1 MNGFEI
7 FGIGILSVIGA
18 IFTYAILH
26 VLTLLIMAML
36 VNPKKEYERSNKF
49 YETFFSYTLRIVLIL
64 GRVKVVIN
72 GKEKIPTDSRFLLVG
87 NHASNFDPLIV
98 LAVLGKYN
106 IRFISKPQ
114 NFKIFIVG
122 RLLHRMKFLS
132 MDRDSARNSLKTL
145 LKAVEYIKN
154 DECSIGVYPEGMRS
168 FSRELLPFHDG
179 VFKIAIKANVPVV
192 VASMAGQ
199 EIIKKKFPFKKS
211 IVYFDVI
218 DVLSTQDKVS
228 SHELSEQA
236 KTLIQNKLDEY
247 KDLK

>member
-7 FGIGILSVIGA
+7 FGIVILSVIGA

-26 VLTLLIMAML
+26 LLTLIIMAML

-49 YETFFSYTLRIVLIL
+49 YERFFSYTLRIILIVS
-64 GRVKVVIN
+64 RVKVVIN
-72 GKEKIPTDSRFLLVG
+72 GKEKIPKDGRFLLVG

-98 LAVLGKYN
+98 LAVFGEYN
-106 IRFISKPQ
+106 IRFISKPE
-114 NFKIFIVG
+114 NFEIFVLG

-154 DECSIGVYPEGMRS
+154 NECSIGVYPEGMRS

-192 VASMAGQ
+192 VASMVGQ
-199 EIIKKKFPFKKS
+199 EIIKNKFPFKKS
-211 IVYFDVI
+211 IVYFDI
-218 DVLSTQDKVS
+218 LEVLPVQEKTT

>member
-64 GRVKVVIN
+64 GRVKVLIN
-72 GKEKIPTDSRFLLVG
+72 GKEKIPTDDRFLFVA

-98 LAVLGKYN
+98 LAVLGKHN

-114 NFKIFIVG
+114 NFKIFILG

-145 LKAVEYIKN
+145 LKAVEYVKN

-192 VASMAGQ
+192 VASMVGQ
-199 EIIKKKFPFKKS
+199 EVIKNKFPFKKS
-211 IVYFDVI
+211 IVYFDI
-218 DVLSTQDKVS
+218 LEVLPVQEKVT
-228 SHELSEQA
+228 SHDLAEKA
-236 KTLIQNKLDEY
+236 RTLIQNKLDEY

>member
-7 FGIGILSVIGA
+7 FGIVILSVIGA

-72 GKEKIPTDSRFLLVG
+72 GKEKIPTDGRFLLVA

-114 NFKIFIVG
+114 NFKIFVLG
-122 RLLHRMKFLS
+122 RLLHRMKFLP

-192 VASMAGQ
+192 VASMVGQ

-211 IVYFDVI
+211 IVYFDI
-218 DVLSTQDKVS
+218 LEVLPVQEKVT
-228 SHELSEQA
+228 SHDLAEKA
-236 KTLIQNKLDEY
+236 RTLIENKLDEN
-247 KDLK
+247 K